1 MESGQIKHML
11 NNRKNLK
18 SKLIIEGAL
27 VGLIAGVIMVL
38 NRVLVDLLFAKFKD
52 LYAWARHDYVGLII
66 VFTLLIIGGF
76 IVGKMVKREPMIAGS
91 GIPQVEGILSRNLKV
106 SWVKVLIY
114 KFLGGILVL
123 GSGLSVGK
131 EGPSVQM
138 GASIGQGFGK
148 LLKRINIE
156 QKFLITAGASAGLSS
171 AFNAPLS
178 GVIFALEEVH
188 KNFSPIVLISAMT
201 ASLTADFVLR
211 QVLHAGLALDFGV
224 QMQTLPL
231 KYYWTLILLGLIIGV
246 GGAIFS
252 KGIVVAQN
260 LYGKTKLP
268 VEAKVIIPFI
278 LTGII
283 AVTLPIL
290 LGGGHGLIMSLPTGG
305 YSLMMLSI
313 LLVIKF
319 LFTIICF
326 GSGIP
331 GGIFFPLLVLG
342 GVIGDI
348 FGIIICHSLGLPSIF
363 ILNFIILAMA
373 GNFASIV
380 KAPITG
386 MVLIME
392 MTGSFEHLLALSIV
406 VIVSYTVSDLL
417 KMEPI
422 YETLLDRLLEKI
434 GYKKGDIVS
443 SNKTLIESVV
453 EIGSEI
459 EGKLVKDINFPDC
472 CLLVSIKRGDKEIIP
487 RGYTKVIAGDYL
499 VVMASET
506 REAEMFEI
514 LEHISIANRY
524 IKDEVE

>member
-1 MESGQIKHML
+1 
-11 NNRKNLK
+11 
-18 SKLIIEGAL
+18 
-27 VGLIAGVIMVL
+27 
-38 NRVLVDLLFAKFKD
+38 
-52 LYAWARHDYVGLII
+52 
-66 VFTLLIIGGF
+66 
-76 IVGKMVKREPMIAGS
+76 
-91 GIPQVEGILSRNLKV
+91 
-106 SWVKVLIY
+106 
-114 KFLGGILVL
+114 
-123 GSGLSVGK
+123 
-131 EGPSVQM
+131 
-138 GASIGQGFGK
+138 
-148 LLKRINIE
+148 
-156 QKFLITAGASAGLSS
+156 
-171 AFNAPLS
+171 
-178 GVIFALEEVH
+178 
-188 KNFSPIVLISAMT
+188 
-201 ASLTADFVLR
+201 
-211 QVLHAGLALDFGV
+211 
-224 QMQTLPL
+224 
-231 KYYWTLILLGLIIGV
+231 
-246 GGAIFS
+246 
-252 KGIVVAQN
+252 
-260 LYGKTKLP
+260 
-268 VEAKVIIPFI
+268 
-278 LTGII
+278 
-283 AVTLPIL
+283 
-290 LGGGHGLIMSLPTGG
+290 MSLPSAG
-305 YSLMMLSI
+305 YSLIMLFT

-363 ILNFIILAMA
+363 VLNFIILAMA

-422 YETLLDRLLEKI
+422 YETLLDRLLGKI
-434 GYKKGDIVS
+434 GYKKGEIVS

-453 EIGSEI
+453 EVGSEI

-506 REAEMFEI
+506 KEAEMFEV
-514 LEHISIANRY
+514 LEHVSVANRY
-524 IKDEVE
+524 IKDEIDMKDNK